1 MQVGLTFREA
11 LSLHAAVYEAIVSGD
26 GPRARDA
33 MERILNQASSE
44 IALMSQRK
52 PA

>member
-1 MQVGLTFREA
+1 VTFQEA
-11 LSLHAAVYEAIVSGD
+11 LAMHAAVCEAIVSGD
-26 GPRARDA
+26 GPRAREA

-44 IALMSQRK
+44 IALVSQRK